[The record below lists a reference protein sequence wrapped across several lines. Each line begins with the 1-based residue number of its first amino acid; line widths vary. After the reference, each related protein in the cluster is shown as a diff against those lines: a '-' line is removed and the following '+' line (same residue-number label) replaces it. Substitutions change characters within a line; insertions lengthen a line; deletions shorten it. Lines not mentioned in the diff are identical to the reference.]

1 MKKATEILEQ
11 LKNVFLSEEEVVVQE
26 KAEELSEVP
35 ADEAVLETQEEA
47 VKEELSEEVVE
58 TNSEVDL
65 AEDAVEETVEETTD
79 EVVKVDFATKEDL
92 SSLKSEMLEILSKLE
107 EIRKDYKKDVPAE
120 LSEQKQELSEEVVE
134 ITHSPESEVEESN
147 SFKFSARRI
156 QTTQDRVFSK
166 LFKK

>member
-11 LKNVFLSEEEVVVQE
+11 LKNVFLSEEGVAV
-26 KAEELSEVP
+26 EETTTE
-35 ADEAVLETQEEA
+35 EAVIETQGQD
-47 VKEELSEEVVE
+47 VKEELSEEVAEVE
-58 TNSEVDL
+58 GEVDL
-65 AEDAVEETVEETTD
+65 AEEVVEEAPAEVAE

-120 LSEQKQELSEEVVE
+120 LSEQEVELSEEVVE
-134 ITHSPESEVEESN
+134 ITHSPESEVEESKG
-147 SFKFSARRI
+147 FKFSQNRV